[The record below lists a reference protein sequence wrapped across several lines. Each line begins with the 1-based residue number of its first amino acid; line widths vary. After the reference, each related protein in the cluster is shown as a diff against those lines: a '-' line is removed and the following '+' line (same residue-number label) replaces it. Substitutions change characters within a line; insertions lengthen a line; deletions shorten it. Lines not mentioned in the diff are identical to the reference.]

1 MNREVWQITSRG
13 EWLDRRRSLLTASRI
28 AALFDA
34 HPYLSREQLGGT
46 MTGAWSEGDNAA
58 MRRGRILESAVVEA
72 LREEHP
78 GWAIERATTFHSIPE
93 CRLGATPDAFFTDED
108 GERGLI
114 QIKTADPEVW
124 QRWNGRPPLAYQL
137 QTLTE
142 MMCCDL
148 DRGLLAVMIT
158 NRSLPVYEFTVP
170 RHPAA
175 EAKLLE
181 AAAAWWQEWDAGRI
195 APAAPS
201 DGLQEALDDGSSID
215 LSADN
220 YLCSALPERQALKAE
235 ISAREKR
242 CAEIDAHLKAAMGAA
257 TYASLPG
264 WWITYR
270 AHQRAERLVPAATIR
285 ALRISATKEEESI

>member
-1 MNREVWQITSRG
+1 MQRETWKITSRG
-13 EWLDRRRSLLTASRI
+13 EWLERRRGLLTASRI

-34 HPYLSREQLGGT
+34 HPYMSREQLGGT

-78 GWAIERATTFHSIPE
+78 GWTIERATTFHSIPE

-148 DRGLLAVMIT
+148 DRGILAVMIT
-158 NRSLPVYEFTVP
+158 NRSLPVYEFAVP

-181 AAAAWWQEWDAGRI
+181 AAAAWWREWDAGRI

-201 DGLQEALDDGSSID
+201 DGLQALLDDGSTAD
-215 LSADN
+215 LSSDN
-220 YLCSALPERQALKAE
+220 WLSAALPERATLKAE
-235 ISAREKR
+235 IGAAEKR
-242 CAEIDAHLKAAMGAA
+242 CAEIDAYIKNAMGAA
-257 TYASLPG
+257 TYGHLPG
-264 WWITYR
+264 WVITFR
-270 AHQRAERLVPAATIR
+270 SHERAERLVPAATIR
-285 ALRISATKEEESI
+285 SLRIRHQEEEP

>member
-13 EWLDRRRSLLTASRI
+13 EWLERRRGLLTASRI

-34 HPYLSREQLGGT
+34 HPYMSREQLGGT

-78 GWAIERATTFHSIPE
+78 GWTIERANTFHSIPE
-93 CRLGATPDAFFTDED
+93 CRLGATPDAFFTTED

-124 QRWNGRPPLAYQL
+124 QRWNARPPLAYQL

-142 MMCCDL
+142 MVCCDL
-148 DRGLLAVMIT
+148 DRGILAVMVT
-158 NRSLPVYEFTVP
+158 NRSLPVYEFAVP

-181 AAAAWWQEWDAGRI
+181 AAAAWWREWDAGRI

-220 YLCSALPERQALKAE
+220 WLAGALWERAE
-235 ISAREKR
+235 IKADISQREKR
-242 CAEIDAHLKAAMGAA
+242 CAEIDAYIKNAMGTA
-257 TYASLPG
+257 TYGHLPG
-264 WWITYR
+264 WVITFR
-270 AHQRAERLVPAATIR
+270 SHERAERLVPAATIR
-285 ALRISATKEEESI
+285 SLRIRHHEEEP